1 MTSSCILFFKKKIL
15 INLFVFFLICL
26 KFGIGTLRKS
36 VTMATKNV
44 YLQFSNLK
52 ILLVPSYEKLRS
64 FKVIAF
70 PLWSS
75 EPFTRLEVEK
85 TPTPGGNRVKW
96 MNLDEYQGL
105 FVCKL
110 FPLLA
115 ITLQPTD

>member
-1 MTSSCILFFKKKIL
+1 
-15 INLFVFFLICL
+15 
-26 KFGIGTLRKS
+26 
-36 VTMATKNV
+36 MATKNV

-52 ILLVPSYEKLRS
+52 ILLVPSYEKLPG

-85 TPTPGGNRVKW
+85 TSTPGANRVKW

-105 FVCKL
+105 FVCKSFSSFSHNFTANWL
-110 FPLLA
+110 KMEIF
-115 ITLQPTD
+115 ICSQSVIIKVKWCGHCEIQKSHLQGLW